1 MLFAATMVRRQQEHH
16 RAPRFRGIA
25 MVDEES
31 AGFVDEKL
39 IEVGHHRLA
48 QTKPSVHQEHDC
60 TGTAQHMLK
69 EKLSHLSTA
78 AIQM

>member
-1 MLFAATMVRRQQEHH
+1 
-16 RAPRFRGIA
+16 
-25 MVDEES
+25 MVDEEA

-60 TGTAQHMLK
+60 TGTQHMLE
-69 EKLSHLSTA
+69 EKLSRLSTA
-78 AIQM
+78 AIRM